1 MDQQFSFYARICG
14 KLLGDGCMTKQGN
27 RKPRFQFMH
36 RTEDVGWA
44 QYCYEHLQ
52 DFLPLSPPTYS
63 KVADTRLIKQ
73 YSERYIVQ
81 SRTHPTITDLYAMWY
96 PEGKKVIPFEF
107 LETYINEVAL
117 SWWYQ
122 DDGHVKIVNGVMK
135 KFILSTDS
143 FTAFENEQLIQ
154 LLFKKFKLRF
164 SVDGQNRLILY
175 DQFQIIYF
183 LNLVSPWL
191 SPAMERKAAIM
202 LPLKPIANRTTVYL
216 PSTVNLRKPTAEIN
230 DKLVKLY
237 SLLCE
242 EKKSVCLQTIFKEF
256 EYLLTVQDTK
266 TVGYQIVIQES
277 YRDLLARVR
286 QQTGL
291 SISLLVSYCFVD

>member
-1 MDQQFSFYARICG
+1 
-14 KLLGDGCMTKQGN
+14 MTKQGN
-27 RKPRFQFMH
+27 RKPRFQFTH
-36 RTEDVGWA
+36 RIEDVGWA
-44 QYCYEHLQ
+44 QYCHKRLQ

-63 KVADTRLIKQ
+63 KVADSRLSKQ

-81 SRTHPTITDLYAMWY
+81 SRTHPIITSLYATWY
-96 PEGKKVIPFEF
+96 PKGKKVIPFEF
-107 LETYINEVAL
+107 LESYLNEEAL
-117 SWWYQ
+117 SWWHQ
-122 DDGHVKIVNGVMK
+122 DDGHVKIVNGTMNK
-135 KFILSTDS
+135 IILSTDS
-143 FTAFENEQLIQ
+143 FTAFENEQLIL

-183 LNLVSPWL
+183 LELVSPWL
-191 SPAMERKAAIM
+191 SPAMKRKAAIM
-202 LPLKPIANRTTVYL
+202 LPLKPIAKRTTVYL
-216 PSTVNLRKPTAEIN
+216 PSTIKLRKPTAEIN
-230 DKLVKLY
+230 EKLIQLH

-242 EKKSVCLQTIFKEF
+242 EKKSVCLHTIFKEF
-256 EYLLTVQDTK
+256 EQLMSIQDIT

-291 SISLLVSYCFVD
+291 SVSMLVSYCFVA

>member
-1 MDQQFSFYARICG
+1 
-14 KLLGDGCMTKQGN
+14 
-27 RKPRFQFMH
+27 MH
-36 RTEDVGWA
+36 RIEDVGWA
-44 QYCYEHLQ
+44 QYCHERLQ

-63 KVADTRLIKQ
+63 KVADPRLSKQ
-73 YSERYIVQ
+73 YLERYIVQ
-81 SRTHPTITDLYAMWY
+81 SRTHPIITSLYATWY

-107 LETYINEVAL
+107 LESYLNEEAL

-122 DDGHVKIVNGVMK
+122 DDGHVKIVNGTMNK
-135 KFILSTDS
+135 IILSTDS

-183 LNLVSPWL
+183 LELVSPWL
-191 SPAMERKAAIM
+191 SPAMSRKAAIM
-202 LPLKPIANRTTVYL
+202 LPLKPIAKRTTVYL
-216 PSTVNLRKPTAEIN
+216 PSTIYLRKPTAEIN
-230 DKLVKLY
+230 EKLVKLY

-242 EKKSVCLQTIFKEF
+242 EKKSVCLHTIFKEF
-256 EYLLTVQDTK
+256 EHLLSVEDTK
-266 TVGYQIVIQES
+266 TVGYQIVIQER
-277 YRDLLARVR
+277 YRDLLASVR

-291 SISLLVSYCFVD
+291 SVSLLVSYCFVI

>member
-1 MDQQFSFYARICG
+1 MDQYFSFYTRICG

-27 RKPRFQFMH
+27 RKPRFQYMH
-36 RTEDVGWA
+36 RTEDFGWA
-44 QYCYEHLQ
+44 QYCYERLQ
-52 DFLPLSPPTYS
+52 EFLPLSPPTYS
-63 KVADTRLIKQ
+63 KVVDTRLIKQ

-81 SRTHPTITDLYAMWY
+81 SRTHQTITNLYTTWY
-96 PEGKKVIPFEF
+96 PQGKKVIPFDF
-107 LETYINEVAL
+107 LESYLNEEAL

-122 DDGHVKIVNGVMK
+122 DDGHVKIVNGVMNK
-135 KFILSTDS
+135 IILSTDS

-183 LNLVSPWL
+183 LKLVSPWL
-191 SPAMERKAAIM
+191 SLAMKRKAATM
-202 LPLKPIANRTTVYL
+202 LPLKPIAKRTTVYL
-216 PSTVNLRKPTAEIN
+216 PSTINLRKPTAEIN
-230 DKLVKLY
+230 NKLVKLHL
-237 SLLCE
+237 LLCG

-256 EYLLTVQDTK
+256 EHLLAVQDTK
-266 TVGYQIVIQES
+266 TVGYQIVIQEP

-291 SISLLVSYCFVD
+291 SVSLLVSYCFVE